1 MLNLARVC
9 LDNRFGV
16 PAFSRADLPKDMSEL
31 APDLSI
37 RVDIGSPA
45 RIAATPRP
53 IQAANDATFVLPV
66 VEPLT
71 HKRRSPTSHM
81 REGSSVYCTT
91 AGLSS

>member
-37 RVDIGSPA
+37 RVDIGSP
-45 RIAATPRP
+45 
-53 IQAANDATFVLPV
+53 V
-66 VEPLT
+66 VDGGGVRQCL
-71 HKRRSPTSHM
+71 
-81 REGSSVYCTT
+81 
-91 AGLSS
+91 LSSS